1 VAREPPLKGVI
12 MPIFDKET
20 IKQLQQ
26 QIRTIPD
33 FPIEGIMFRDITPLL
48 NSGEYLNKITDMFV
62 QICNH
67 NNWTPD
73 YIVGPEARGF
83 IFGPMLAA
91 ELGAG
96 FHSCQKT
103 RKITI
108 LNYTNR
114 IFFRIRLQYFRDAR
128 RRDISG
134 GQNNNY

>member
-1 VAREPPLKGVI
+1 MAREPPLKGAI

-48 NSGEYLNKITDMFV
+48 NTGEYLNKVTDMFV

-67 NNWTPD
+67 NNWVPD

-91 ELGAG
+91 ELGVG
-96 FHSCQKT
+96 FIPVRKPGKLPSSTIKIEYSLEYGSNILEIGRASPCLPVQK
-103 RKITI
+103 
-108 LNYTNR
+108 
-114 IFFRIRLQYFRDAR
+114 
-128 RRDISG
+128 
-134 GQNNNY
+134 